1 MDAGEK
7 KRSFVGTKDWIGSQ
21 EVGRYLEHVLNV
33 TFKIIFVRTGEE
45 LGSIAREVA
54 KHFETQGTPI
64 MIGGGALAFTIVG
77 VAWNEQSGATEYLI
91 LDPHYTGEDNLD
103 IIQGRVVMLEGYK
116 ATPCGWR
123 GIDTFS
129 QKDFYSLCCPQRP
142 SAF

>member
-1 MDAGEK
+1 MLGRKEK
-7 KRSFVGTKDWIGSQ
+7 LRRDKGLDRVARGWALSGACFECDFQ
-21 EVGRYLEHVLNV
+21 NY
-33 TFKIIFVRTGEE
+33 FVRTGEE

-142 SAF
+142 AAF